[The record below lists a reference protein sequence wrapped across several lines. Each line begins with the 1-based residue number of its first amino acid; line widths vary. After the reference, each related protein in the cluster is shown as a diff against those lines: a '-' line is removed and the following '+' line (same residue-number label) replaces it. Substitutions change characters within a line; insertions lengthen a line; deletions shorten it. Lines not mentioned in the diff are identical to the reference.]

1 MFEQQDAR
9 TGEGDVSLV
18 RFLLVYDRPNLSLL
32 RCDRMEDDAT
42 ALKEYA
48 RTEAQFR
55 GRSDIE
61 VVLLGSDS
69 LETMMI
75 THPHYFERPQD
86 LEALLPSLRPG

>member
-18 RFLLVYDRPNLSLL
+18 RYLLVYDRPNLSLL

-48 RTEAQFR
+48 RTEPSFAA
-55 GRSDIE
+55 
-61 VVLLGSDS
+61 VL
-69 LETMMI
+69 T
-75 THPHYFERPQD
+75 
-86 LEALLPSLRPG
+86 